1 MTSNTL
7 IHPQFDAGI
16 ISSLSVLSHLVLE
29 SSSLL
34 KLFRRTSTA
43 ELTLNVLYIFL

>member
-34 KLFRRTSTA
+34 KLQLFGEPLR
-43 ELTLNVLYIFL
+43 LN